1 VEYLSVNVEIIS
13 KLIESAH
20 RYLQISFA
28 EELYLYCQANGID
41 FHELRDALNTKW
53 NVNILEPREVIGK
66 RRLQKDTKK
75 FLQQSESTKG
85 KILTAAIKTDEDYT
99 TRTRCSTSEAEIG
112 IDRNIRETDRH
123 RRDSDR

>member
-1 VEYLSVNVEIIS
+1 MNVEIIS

-41 FHELRDALNTKW
+41 FHELLDALNSKW
-53 NVNILEPREVIGK
+53 NVNVLEPREVIGK
-66 RRLQKDTKK
+66 SRLQNDTKK

-99 TRTRCSTSEAEIG
+99 AAPQKPRSE
-112 IDRNIRETDRH
+112 
-123 RRDSDR
+123 